1 MLSKAVI
8 IGSVYEEPRRLNDN
22 TIVLRVISKTGD
34 HAPRPIVFHV
44 SIGGN
49 LIQEASELKRGDGV
63 LIDASFKTTAQGNPP
78 MHTYPDGQAYVQYE
92 VIAEKIAK
100 LKGIS

>member
-8 IGSVYEEPRRLNDN
+8 IGSVYEEPRRVSNN
-22 TIVLRVISKTGD
+22 TIVLKVISKTGD
-34 HAPRPIVFHV
+34 HSPRPIVFHV
-44 SIGGN
+44 SVGGN
-49 LIQEASELKRGDGV
+49 LLQQVVDLKRGDGV
-63 LIDASFKTTAQGNPP
+63 LIDASFKTTPQGNPP

-92 VIAEKIAK
+92 VFAEKIAR